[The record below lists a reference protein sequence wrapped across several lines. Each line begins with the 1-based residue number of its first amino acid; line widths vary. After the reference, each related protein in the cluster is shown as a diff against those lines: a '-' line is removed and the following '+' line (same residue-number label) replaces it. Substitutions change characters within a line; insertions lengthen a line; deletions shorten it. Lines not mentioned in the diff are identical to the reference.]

1 MDDDQNNDLS
11 DGQLDHNVDIS
22 QYVVVVMEE
31 EQNLEQL
38 EVNCHEEQ
46 VKMNCLEEIQHFEI
60 GLVWSCLEYE
70 RTSPYHIQDQFCAYY
85 GQAIPKV

>member
-31 EQNLEQL
+31 E
-38 EVNCHEEQ
+38 
-46 VKMNCLEEIQHFEI
+46 
-60 GLVWSCLEYE
+60 
-70 RTSPYHIQDQFCAYY
+70 
-85 GQAIPKV
+85 